1 MNIKDN
7 LNLPIIF
14 SGLVESVSEHPDPA
28 EQSSV
33 VMLQVLRAQMSDAG
47 KYSLIAENKNGS
59 DHVDLD
65 LIVIDEVP
73 VCDCDMFLNGNL
85 DCGCNLRFRTETAD
99 LEMARMAPSIEA
111 ANDKK
116 YEGLFPFLC
125 Y

>member
-1 MNIKDN
+1 M
-7 LNLPIIF
+7 
-14 SGLVESVSEHPDPA
+14 ESVSEHPDPA